1 MVITQNEITEP
12 GGEQH
17 DGEKRKNKKSRD
29 CMCGKKG
36 FQMFFFPVSCLVL
49 TY

>member
-17 DGEKRKNKKSRD
+17 DGEKRTKKI
-29 CMCGKKG
+29 KKVEIG
-36 FQMFFFPVSCLVL
+36 CVVRKDFFFQFPV
-49 TY
+49 